1 MRRNNHLVA
10 RAWHAGLAALVLAA
24 GCERRE
30 HAGEAA
36 IVRRLRVDTTA
47 PPPGNVQLM
56 RAQGESVFYGLLAK
70 GTCSQCHDGQRE
82 PGDRTPDLR
91 HSAWLR
97 QASFP
102 SIIHYITHGR
112 RDPREDTPGSS
123 HPGSDSLSGE
133 HIRAVAAYLEAVSR
147 KEESSSSP

>member
-1 MRRNNHLVA
+1 MRQKHYLVA
-10 RAWHAGLAALVLAA
+10 CAYQGLAALVLAA
-24 GCERRE
+24 GCDRRE

-36 IVRRLRVDTTA
+36 VVRRLRMDTTA
-47 PPPGNVQLM
+47 PAPGKVQLM

-82 PGDRTPDLR
+82 PGDKTPDLR

-97 QASFP
+97 QASFA

-123 HPGSDSLSGE
+123 HPGSDSLMGE

-147 KEESSSSP
+147 KEEGISSP